1 MLLMNTEQPRALILI
16 QARLG
21 SSRLPGKSILPL
33 PLAAV
38 GDEQTILGHVVSRA
52 QRATSVQHVMVATT
66 IQLLDAPLVD
76 LATRLG
82 VSVFRGDEQD
92 VLGRFTEALELAGD
106 FQAVVRL
113 TADNPAIDPA
123 FIDVAVAHHLATGAD
138 YTYTSGLPL
147 GTNIEVISSQALLR
161 AHGEATQPDEREHV
175 TPYLR
180 RHPELFRLEMLPL
193 AVPPAVAGLRLTV
206 DYPSDYALLSLLFGY
221 LGPSFSLTDLSG
233 LPALLAQHPW
243 LGAIN
248 ADNVQR

>member
-1 MLLMNTEQPRALILI
+1 MTTEQPRVLALI

-52 QRATSVQHVMVATT
+52 RRATSVQHVMVATT
-66 IQLLDAPLVD
+66 TQALDDPLAD

-92 VLGRFTEALELAGD
+92 VLGRFTGSLAQAGD
-106 FQAVVRL
+106 FQTLVRL

-123 FIDVAVAHHLATGAD
+123 FIDAAVAHHLATGAD

-147 GTNIEVISSQALLR
+147 GTNIEVLSAQALRHASQA
-161 AHGEATQPDEREHV
+161 ATQPDEREHV

-180 RHPELFRLEMLPL
+180 RHPELFQLETL
-193 AVPPAVAGLRLTV
+193 ALVVPPAVATLRLTV
-206 DYPSDYALLSLLFGY
+206 DYPSDYALASLLFSN
-221 LGPSFSLTDLSG
+221 LGPDFSLTDPAG
-233 LPALLAQHPW
+233 LPALLQRHPW
-243 LGAIN
+243 LAAIN
-248 ADNVQR
+248 ATNVQR